1 MPIVVNSNTTATIA
15 SFNLSHAN
23 DSLRKS
29 LARLSSGKRI
39 VQPSDDA
46 GGMAVAYKLNSKL
59 KRTEAVR
66 QNVQNGI
73 FICKS
78 KMVHFQLLLILLAE
92 CLSLELWQTM
102 SQRTL
107 RT

>member
-39 VQPSDDA
+39 VSPADDA
-46 GGMAVAYKLNSKL
+46 GGMAVAYSNPP
-59 KRTEAVR
+59 
-66 QNVQNGI
+66 
-73 FICKS
+73 
-78 KMVHFQLLLILLAE
+78 
-92 CLSLELWQTM
+92 
-102 SQRTL
+102 
-107 RT
+107 